1 MSPKA
6 IAWKFKTLKQ
16 DMDERLQRLW
26 AAAEAEALGWGGV
39 SLVAKATGMSRT
51 TIAAGLSELSERRGT
66 IPVIDPGPSRIR
78 RVGGGRKLLT
88 TTDPGL
94 LAALDALVE
103 PTTRGDPMTPL
114 RWTCLSVR
122 TLALELGKQGRKLSP
137 QKVADLLHEMG
148 YSLQSNRKVVEGA
161 SHPDR
166 DAQFLH
172 ISRTVKEFQKRG
184 QPVISVD
191 TKKKEMIGNFKNAGQ
206 EWRPKGTPVEVE
218 DHDFLKEELGKAIP
232 YGVYD
237 LSNNNAW
244 VNVGIDHD
252 TPEFAVAS
260 IQRWWTEMG
269 KVYYPDATE
278 LLITADGGGSNG
290 YRSRMWKVALQ
301 GLANSTGLKI
311 LASHFPPGTS
321 KRNRIEHSLFCHIT
335 QNWRGRPLVSREV
348 VVSLIAA
355 TTTTK
360 GLTVNAALDLG
371 IYPTGM
377 KVTDEDLAKVNLEK
391 AEFHGEWNYAITP
404 ELRKP
409 I

>member
-321 KRNRIEHSLFCHIT
+321 KWNRIEHSLFCHIT

>member
-1 MSPKA
+1 MSQEA
-6 IAWKFKTLKQ
+6 IAWKFKALKQ

-26 AAAEAEALGWGGV
+26 VAAEAEALGWGGV

-51 TIAAGLSELSERRGT
+51 TIAAGQSELSERRGS
-66 IPVIDPGPSRIR
+66 IPVVNPEPRRIR
-78 RVGGGRKLLT
+78 RTGGGRKTLT
-88 TTDPGL
+88 TSDPGL

-137 QKVADLLHEMG
+137 QKVSDLLHEMG

-166 DAQFLH
+166 DAQFLN
-172 ISRTVKEFQKRG
+172 ISRTVKEFMKRG

-191 TKKKEMIGNFKNAGQ
+191 TKKKEMIGNFKNAGK
-206 EWRPKGTPVEVE
+206 EWRPKGNPIEVE

-232 YGVYD
+232 YGIYD

-260 IQRWWTEMG
+260 IKRWWVEMG
-269 KVYYPDATE
+269 KPYYPDATE

-301 GLANSTGLKI
+301 GLADEMGLKI
-311 LASHFPPGTS
+311 TACHFPPGTS
-321 KRNRIEHSLFCHIT
+321 KWNRIEHSLFCHIT
-335 QNWRGRPLVSREV
+335 QNWRGRPLGSREV

-355 TTTTK
+355 TTPAK

-371 IYPTGM
+371 TFPTGV
-377 KVTDEDLAKVNLEK
+377 KVSDEDLAKVNIER

-404 ELRKP
+404 GPRR
-409 I
+409 

>member
-1 MSPKA
+1 MSQDA
-6 IAWKFKTLKQ
+6 IARKFLTLKEY
-16 DMDERLQRLW
+16 MDERLQRLW
-26 AAAEAEALGWGGV
+26 VATEAEAHGWGGV

-51 TIAAGLSELSERRGT
+51 TIKAGQDELAERRSSM
-66 IPVIDPGPSRIR
+66 PSVGADKHRVR
-78 RVGGGRKLLT
+78 RVGGGRKTLT
-88 TTDPGL
+88 TNDPGL

-122 TLALELGKQGRKLSP
+122 SLAQALVKQGHKLSP

-148 YSLQSNRKVVEGA
+148 YSLQSNRKVIEGA

-172 ISRTVKEFQKRG
+172 ISRTVKTFQKQG

-191 TKKKEMIGNFKNAGQ
+191 TKKKELVGNFRNAGQ
-206 EWRPKGTPVEVE
+206 EWSPKGKPTEVE
-218 DHDFLKEELGKAIP
+218 DHDFPKEELGKAIP

-237 LSNNNAW
+237 LACNNAW
-244 VNVGIDHD
+244 VNVGVDHD

-260 IQRWWTEMG
+260 IRQWWTEMG
-269 KVYYPDATE
+269 KGIYPKATE

-290 YRSRMWKVALQ
+290 YRTRMWKVALQ
-301 GLANSTGLKI
+301 GLSDETGLSI
-311 LASHFPPGTS
+311 SVAHFPPGTS
-321 KRNRIEHSLFCHIT
+321 KWNRIEHRLFCHIT

-355 TTTTK
+355 TTTSK
-360 GLTVNAALDLG
+360 GLTVNAALDLRAF
-371 IYPTGM
+371 PTGV
-377 KVTDEDLAKVNLEK
+377 KVTDEALARVNLK
-391 AEFHGEWNYAITP
+391 TGDFHGEWNYTIAP
-404 ELRKP
+404 GLRDLA
-409 I
+409 

>member
-1 MSPKA
+1 MSQEA
-6 IAWKFKTLKQ
+6 IAWKFKALKQ

-26 AAAEAEALGWGGV
+26 VAAEAEALGWGGV

-51 TIAAGLSELSERRGT
+51 TIAAGQSELAERRAS
-66 IPVIDPGPSRIR
+66 IPVVDPEPRRVR
-78 RVGGGRKLLT
+78 RVGGGRKTLT
-88 TTDPGL
+88 TSDPGL
-94 LAALDALVE
+94 MAALDALVE

-166 DAQFLH
+166 DAQFLN
-172 ISRTVKEFQKRG
+172 ISRTVKAFMKRG

-191 TKKKEMIGNFKNAGQ
+191 TKKKEMIGNFKNAGR
-206 EWRPKGTPVEVE
+206 EWRPKGNPMEVE

-260 IQRWWTEMG
+260 IKRWWTEMG
-269 KVYYPDATE
+269 KAYYPDATE

-290 YRSRMWKVALQ
+290 YRSRVWKVALQ
-301 GLANSTGLKI
+301 ALADETGLKI
-311 LASHFPPGTS
+311 SASHFPPGTS
-321 KRNRIEHSLFCHIT
+321 KWNRIEHSLFCHIT

-371 IYPTGM
+371 TFPTGV
-377 KVTDEDLAKVNLEK
+377 KVSDEDLAKVNLERS
-391 AEFHGEWNYAITP
+391 AFHGEWNYTITP
-404 ELRKP
+404 KP
-409 I
+409 RQIF

>member
-1 MSPKA
+1 MSQET
-6 IAWKFKTLKQ
+6 IAWKFNALRQ

-26 AAAEAEALGWGGV
+26 VAAEAEAYGWGGV
-39 SLVAKATGMSRT
+39 SLVSKATGMSRT
-51 TIAAGLSELSERRGT
+51 TIAAGQSELSERRGS
-66 IPVIDPGPSRIR
+66 IPIINPEPRRVR
-78 RVGGGRKLLT
+78 RVGGGRKTLVT
-88 TTDPGL
+88 SDPGL

-122 TLALELGKQGRKLSP
+122 TLAIELGKQGRKLSP

-166 DAQFLH
+166 DAQFLN
-172 ISRTVKEFQKRG
+172 ISRTVKGFMKRG

-191 TKKKEMIGNFKNAGQ
+191 TKKKEMIGNFKNAGT
-206 EWRPKGTPVEVE
+206 EWRPKGNPIEVE
-218 DHDFLKEELGKAIP
+218 DHDFLKKELGKAIP

-260 IQRWWTEMG
+260 IKRWWNEMG

-301 GLANSTGLKI
+301 GLCNETGLKI
-311 LASHFPPGTS
+311 STCHFPPGTS
-321 KRNRIEHSLFCHIT
+321 KWNRIEHSLFCHIT

-360 GLTVNAALDLG
+360 GLAVNAALDLG
-371 IYPTGM
+371 TFPIGV
-377 KVTDEDLAKVNLEK
+377 KVSDEDLAKVNIER
-391 AEFHGEWNYAITP
+391 AEFHGEWNYTITP
-404 ELRKP
+404 GP
-409 I
+409 